1 MGGVA
6 STPRGDVN
14 PKEHGDYLLGVLVG
28 EKAYDVH
35 SNLWDR
41 LLGLPLTL
49 QWPDN
54 VIQDACESIAQNS
67 IFTGHLSKLLLHLAW
82 SLQDVSYA
90 VPPANVPSI
99 LKATN
104 AVRFSS
110 VFLKH
115 LIENGSSDQLMSCI
129 SLCLSEK
136 EAKATGLSK
145 GNQNVVGFLIS
156 AMFKFIGSLDVNP
169 STYWLHLEVGN
180 LLLVMMSTL
189 LHSSLP
195 FGTKDA
201 HVFFDAAMAQDIGLV
216 RLVVR
221 KLLMS
226 YIARFP
232 LPENAAHYMT
242 FSKTNQRGVL
252 QKVGSAAAT
261 VLRLPYYTYNYLL
274 SSSSAAG
281 PSPLAQNSLLLL
293 LTLVHYRKCAQADE
307 IAHQKLDGKGEDAV
321 AVLADSDHL
330 VLNPFSQ
337 ALDSARDT
345 EFDLVDLESNART
358 DSLTRIP
365 FAALYDTLGLGLKEE
380 SSVLL
385 LYSLVHGNP
394 AFLEYVLV
402 RTDIDTL
409 LMPLMEMLY
418 DAPRKTRKQIYMLLI
433 ILLILSQDASFNA
446 SVHKLILP
454 AVSWYKERLLN
465 QASLGSLMVVIL
477 IRTVKFNLSKLRDVY
492 LHTNC
497 LAILSNMAPH
507 AHRLNAYAAQ
517 RLVSL
522 FDMLSR
528 KYMKLADSHVK
539 SADTKLSMESVAE
552 SGDDVPTDLHVY
564 TDFLRIVLEI
574 INAILTYALPRNPEV
589 VYALLHQQELFQPFR
604 NHPRFYELI
613 ENLYTVLD
621 FFNSRMDA
629 NSSDEE
635 WSVEKV
641 LQVVIANTRSW
652 RGEGM
657 KMFTQLRFTYEEE
670 LHPEE
675 FFVPYVWQL
684 VVFNS
689 GISWNLD
696 TITLFSSI
704 TAPELER
711 LESFSDK
718 ALEVSATPAVEV

>member
-1 MGGVA
+1 MGSVA
-6 STPRGDVN
+6 STPRGDVH

-28 EKAYDVH
+28 EKAFDVH

-41 LLGLPLTL
+41 LLGLPLNL
-49 QWPDN
+49 QWPDK
-54 VIQDACESIAQNS
+54 VIKEACESMVQNS
-67 IFTGHLSKLLLHLAW
+67 IFTCHLAKLLLHLAW
-82 SLQDVSYA
+82 SLQEVSCTA
-90 VPPANVPSI
+90 PAAHVSV

-115 LIENGSSDQLMSCI
+115 LIEHGSSDHLMSCI

-145 GNQNVVGFLIS
+145 GNQNVAGFLIS
-156 AMFKFIGSLDVNP
+156 AMFSFIGNLDVNP

-180 LLLVMMSTL
+180 LLLVMLSTQ
-189 LHSSLP
+189 LHLTLP
-195 FGTKDA
+195 FGTKDVQ
-201 HVFFDAAMAQDIGLV
+201 VFFDAAMAQDLGLV

-226 YIARFP
+226 FIAR
-232 LPENAAHYMT
+232 LPMPANATHYTT
-242 FSKTNQRGVL
+242 FSKSNQQGML

-274 SSSSAAG
+274 SSNSPTG
-281 PSPLAQNSLLLL
+281 PSLLAQNSLHLLL
-293 LTLVHYRKCAQADE
+293 VLVHYRKSLLVDE
-307 IAHQKLDGKGEDAV
+307 TLHEKLDAKGEDAT
-321 AVLADSDHL
+321 AVLADADQL
-330 VLNPFSQ
+330 VLNPFCQ
-337 ALDSARDT
+337 ALNSARDT
-345 EFDLVDLESNART
+345 EFDIVDLESNAEGN
-358 DSLTRIP
+358 SMTRIP
-365 FAALYDTLGLGLKEE
+365 FAALYDTLGLCLKEE

-409 LMPLMEMLY
+409 LMPLLEMLY
-418 DAPRKTRKQIYMLLI
+418 DAPRKTSKQIYMLLI

-446 SVHKLILP
+446 SIHKLLLP
-454 AVSWYKERLLN
+454 AVPWYKERLLN

-477 IRTVKFNLSKLRDVY
+477 IRTVKYNLSKLRDVY

-507 AHRLNAYAAQ
+507 VHRLNAYAAQ

-528 KYMKLADSHVK
+528 KYMKLADLNAK
-539 SADTKLSMESVAE
+539 SSNTKLSVENVAE
-552 SGDDVPTDLHVY
+552 TGDDVPTDLHVY

-604 NHPRFYELI
+604 SHPRFYELI

-621 FFNSRMDA
+621 FFNARMDA
-629 NSSDEE
+629 QSNDGE

-641 LQVVIANTRSW
+641 LQLVIANTRSW

-684 VVFNS
+684 VVSHS
-689 GISWNLD
+689 GISWDLD
-696 TITLFSSI
+696 TIMLFSSR
-704 TAPELER
+704 TTLELER

-718 ALEVSATPAVEV
+718 ALDMPATPGVEL

>member
-1 MGGVA
+1 MGAVT
-6 STPRGDVN
+6 STPRGDGN

-41 LLGLPLTL
+41 LLGLPLSL
-49 QWPDN
+49 QWPDK
-54 VIQDACESIAQNS
+54 VIQEACESIAQNS
-67 IFTGHLSKLLLHLAW
+67 IFTGHLSKLLLHLGW
-82 SLQDVSYA
+82 SLQEVLCA
-90 VPPANVPSI
+90 APTAHVPV

-104 AVRFSS
+104 AIRFSS

-115 LIENGSSDQLMSCI
+115 LIEYGSTDQLISCI

-145 GNQNVVGFLIS
+145 GNQNIAGFLIS
-156 AMFKFIGSLDVNP
+156 SMFSFIGNLDVNP

-180 LLLVMMSTL
+180 LLLVVMSTQL
-189 LHSSLP
+189 RSSLP

-201 HVFFDAAMAQDIGLV
+201 QVFFDAAMAQDVGLV
-216 RLVVR
+216 RVVVR
-221 KLLMS
+221 KLLTS
-226 YIARFP
+226 YIAR
-232 LPENAAHYMT
+232 LPMPANAAHYVT
-242 FSKTNQRGVL
+242 FSKTNQQGVL

-274 SSSSAAG
+274 SSNSELG
-281 PSPLAQNSLLLL
+281 PSPLAQNSSLLLL
-293 LTLVHYRKCAQADE
+293 ILVHYRRCLQVDE
-307 IAHQKLDGKGEDAV
+307 IIHGKLDGKGEDAV
-321 AVLADSDHL
+321 SVLADSDEL

-345 EFDLVDLESNART
+345 EFDLVDLESDART
-358 DSLTRIP
+358 DCVTRIP
-365 FAALYDTLGLGLKEE
+365 FAALYDTLGLCLKEE

-402 RTDIDTL
+402 RTDIDIL

-418 DAPRKTRKQIYMLLI
+418 DAPRKTPKQIYMLLI

-446 SVHKLILP
+446 SIHKLILP
-454 AVSWYKERLLN
+454 AVPWYKERLLN
-465 QASLGSLMVVIL
+465 QTSLGSLMVVIL
-477 IRTVKFNLSKLRDVY
+477 IRTVKYNLSKLRDVY

-507 AHRLNAYAAQ
+507 VHRLNAYAAQ

-528 KYMKLADSHVK
+528 KYMKLADSNVK
-539 SADTKLSMESVAE
+539 SEDTKLSMESMAE
-552 SGDDVPTDLHVY
+552 AGDDVPTDLHVY

-621 FFNSRMDA
+621 FFNARMDA
-629 NSSDEE
+629 HSSDEE

-684 VVFNS
+684 VVSHS

-696 TITLFSSI
+696 TIMLFSSK

-711 LESFSDK
+711 LESFADKPSDMP
-718 ALEVSATPAVEV
+718 ATPGVEV

>member
-1 MGGVA
+1 MGSVA
-6 STPRGDVN
+6 STPRGDVH
-14 PKEHGDYLLGVLVG
+14 PKEHADYLLGVLVG
-28 EKAYDVH
+28 EKAFDVH

-41 LLGLPLTL
+41 LLGLPLNL
-49 QWPDN
+49 QWPDK
-54 VIQDACESIAQNS
+54 VIKEACENIVQNS
-67 IFTGHLSKLLLHLAW
+67 IFTCHLAKLLLHLAW
-82 SLQDVSYA
+82 SLQEISRGTPAAHVSG
-90 VPPANVPSI
+90 

-115 LIENGSSDQLMSCI
+115 LIEHGSTDQLISCI
-129 SLCLSEK
+129 SLSLSEK

-145 GNQNVVGFLIS
+145 GNQNVAGFLVS
-156 AMFKFIGSLDVNP
+156 ALFSFIGNQDVNP

-180 LLLVMMSTL
+180 LLLVMLSTQ
-189 LHSSLP
+189 LHLALP
-195 FGTKDA
+195 FGTKD
-201 HVFFDAAMAQDIGLV
+201 VEVIFDAALSQDVGLV

-226 YIARFP
+226 FIAR
-232 LPENAAHYMT
+232 LPMPANGAHYMT
-242 FSKTNQRGVL
+242 TTISNQQGVL

-274 SSSSAAG
+274 SSNNSTG
-281 PSPLAQNSLLLL
+281 PCPLAQNSLLLL
-293 LTLVHYRKCAQADE
+293 LILVHYRKALLVDE
-307 IAHQKLDGKGEDAV
+307 TARQKLDEDAV
-321 AVLADSDHL
+321 AVLADADQL
-330 VLNPFSQ
+330 VLNPFCQ

-345 EFDLVDLESNART
+345 EFDIIDLESNAGG
-358 DSLTRIP
+358 DSMPRIP
-365 FAALYDTLGLGLKEE
+365 FGALFDTLGLCLKEE
-380 SSVLL
+380 CAVLL

-402 RTDIDTL
+402 RTDLDTL
-409 LMPLMEMLY
+409 LMPLLEMLY
-418 DAPRKTRKQIYMLLI
+418 DASKRTSKQIYMLLI
-433 ILLILSQDASFNA
+433 ILLVLSQDASFNA
-446 SVHKLILP
+446 SIHKLVLP
-454 AVSWYKERLLN
+454 AVPWYKERLLN
-465 QASLGSLMVVIL
+465 QTSLGSLMVVIL
-477 IRTVKFNLSKLRDVY
+477 IRTVKYNLSKLRDVY

-507 AHRLNAYAAQ
+507 VHRLNAYAAQ

-528 KYMKLADSHVK
+528 KYMKLADLNSK
-539 SADTKLSMESVAE
+539 SNTHSGAENVAE
-552 SGDDVPTDLHVY
+552 MGDDVPTDLHVY

-574 INAILTYALPRNPEV
+574 INAILTYTLPRNPEV

-604 NHPRFYELI
+604 SHPRFYELI

-621 FFNSRMDA
+621 FFNARMDA
-629 NSSDEE
+629 QSIDGE

-641 LQVVIANTRSW
+641 LQVVISNTRSW

-684 VVFNS
+684 VVSHS
-689 GISWNLD
+689 GISWDFD
-696 TITLFSSI
+696 TIMLFSNR
-704 TAPELER
+704 TTHELER

-718 ALEVSATPAVEV
+718 ALDIPVTMGVQV

>member
-1 MGGVA
+1 MGGVT

-14 PKEHGDYLLGVLVG
+14 PKDHGDYLLGVLVG

-49 QWPDN
+49 QWPDS
-54 VIQDACESIAQNS
+54 VIEDACESFSRNS

-82 SLQDVSYA
+82 SLQEVLCA
-90 VPPANVPSI
+90 APPANVSF

-104 AVRFSS
+104 AIRFSS

-115 LIENGSSDQLMSCI
+115 LIEKGSSDQLISCI

-145 GNQNVVGFLIS
+145 GNQNVVGFLIA
-156 AMFKFIGSLDVNP
+156 AMFSFIGNLDVNP

-180 LLLVMMSTL
+180 LLLVMMSTQ

-195 FGTKDA
+195 FGAKDS
-201 HVFFDAAMAQDIGLV
+201 HIFFDAAMSQEIGLA

-221 KLLMS
+221 KLLMA
-226 YIARFP
+226 YIARLP

-242 FSKTNQRGVL
+242 FSKTYHQGVF
-252 QKVGSAAAT
+252 QKVGSAAAI
-261 VLRLPYYTYNYLL
+261 VLKLPYYTYNYLL
-274 SSSSAAG
+274 SSNSTSG

-293 LTLVHYRKCAQADE
+293 LILVHYRKCVQVDE
-307 IAHQKLDGKGEDAV
+307 VAHEKVDGKGEDAV
-321 AVLADSDHL
+321 AVLTDL
-330 VLNPFSQ
+330 ERLILNPFSQ

-345 EFDLVDLESNART
+345 DFDLVDLESIART
-358 DSLTRIP
+358 DSVTRIP
-365 FAALYDTLGLGLKEE
+365 FAALYDTLGLSLRDE

-418 DAPRKTRKQIYMLLI
+418 DAPRKTPKQIYMLLI

-477 IRTVKFNLSKLRDVY
+477 IRTVKYNLSKLRDVY

-528 KYMKLADSHVK
+528 KYMKLADSHAK
-539 SADTKLSMESVAE
+539 SPDTRLSMESMAE

-613 ENLYTVLD
+613 ENIYTVLD
-621 FFNSRMDA
+621 FFNVRMDA
-629 NSSDEE
+629 HSNDEE

-641 LQVVIANTRSW
+641 LQIVIANTRSW
-652 RGEGM
+652 RGEGL

-684 VVFNS
+684 AVSNS

-696 TITLFSSI
+696 TITLFSSRI
-704 TAPELER
+704 APELER
-711 LESFSDK
+711 LESFSEK
-718 ALEVSATPAVEV
+718 ALDVPATAVVEL